1 MALDTLTDLLPE
13 LSVSGNDQGNVIDL
27 RTGEAIDLDDKAAVK
42 AACGAVLDAYALAAT
57 KAEALR
63 LEIDERRRAI
73 MAPAIAAAE
82 AALASDGDLRA
93 LQIAQAE
100 ATATRDTILD
110 GLNSALRGRTGDA
123 AISLDTG
130 AALVTWGKARE
141 TWTLAHPASW
151 YGTPAAN
158 RSLRHVLAGFC
169 STIDDEDRAIAA
181 VIDWLD
187 PTAKLGD
194 LPPVRVTLR
203 GEK

>member
-1 MALDTLTDLLPE
+1 MMALDTLTDLLPE
-13 LSVSGNDQGNVIDL
+13 LLTTDNGAIVDL

-42 AACGAVLDAYALAAT
+42 AACGAVLDAYALAST

-100 ATATRDTILD
+100 ATATRDSILD
-110 GLNSALRGRTGDA
+110 GLNGALRGRTGDA

-141 TWTLAHPASW
+141 VWTLAHPASW

-158 RSLRHVLAGFC
+158 RSLRHALAGFC
-169 STIDDEDRAIAA
+169 STADDEDRAIAA

>member
-1 MALDTLTDLLPE
+1 MMALDTLTDLLPD
-13 LSVSGNDQGNVIDL
+13 LSVRDDGEIIDHK
-27 RTGEAIDLDDKAAVK
+27 TGAYIDLDDKAAVK

-110 GLNSALRGRTGDA
+110 GLNGALRGRTGDA

-130 AALVTWGKARE
+130 TALVTWGKARE

-151 YGTPAAN
+151 YATGAARRALVGMFRACDSDEERVN
-158 RSLRHVLAGFC
+158 SVL
-169 STIDDEDRAIAA
+169 E
-181 VIDWLD
+181 WLD
-187 PTAKLGD
+187 PGAKLGD